1 MILTA
6 LTKALAPTYNTYILA
21 TGGTGPYIYSI
32 VSGGGSVNAT
42 TGLFTAPNAP
52 AKVILKAVDSLAV
65 EATVTIE
72 VMTPIKLFADVIKTF
87 MGLADDQVYLY
98 NQKFK
103 IPPDDRLYIA
113 IKYPEAKPY
122 ANNTKYDGSGAGL
135 VAQQTTHFNATIMVD
150 IMSKS
155 TAALERKEEVVLA
168 LTSDYSKRQQQLNAF
183 AIARMPQRVVALNEL
198 EGDAIPY
205 RFNLSVGLQYAFR
218 KLSNTAYIDN
228 FQAVQVRVD
237 P

>member
-1 MILTA
+1 MTLTA
-6 LTKALAPTYNTYILA
+6 LTRALAPTYNTYVTA
-21 TGGTGPYIYSI
+21 TGGTPPYVYSI
-32 VSGGGSVNAT
+32 VSGGGSVNSA
-42 TGLFTAPNAP
+42 TGLFTAPNTP
-52 AKVILKAVDSLAV
+52 ATVVVKAVDADLE
-65 EATVTIE
+65 EATVTIN
-72 VMTPIKLFADVIKTF
+72 VMGAVKLFADVIKTF

-103 IPPDDRLYIA
+103 IPPDDRIYIA
-113 IKYPEAKPY
+113 IKYPEAKPF
-122 ANNTKYDGSGAGL
+122 ANNTKYDGTGAGL

-183 AIARMPQRVVALNEL
+183 SIARMSQRIVALNEL

-218 KLSNTAYIDN
+218 KLSATEYFDN
-228 FQAVQVRVD
+228 FQDVEVQTD